1 MKNFV
6 KSEKFIYI
14 MITVAFLGTF
24 LTVYLKTE
32 QKLSSVREASPVV
45 IHDVTLEKSEDE
57 RTVYITAS
65 GKKYHLDGCN
75 FLGDK
80 KIAVTVGDAEK
91 AEFEPCAYCS
101 P

>member
-1 MKNFV
+1 MKEFI

-14 MITVAFLGTF
+14 MITVAFLVAF

-32 QKLSSVREASPVV
+32 QKLSAVREAAPVV
-45 IHDVTLEKSEDE
+45 IHDVTLERSEEE

-65 GKKYHLDGCN
+65 GKKYHLDGCR
-75 FLGDK
+75 FLSDRK
-80 KIAVTVGDAEK
+80 MAVTVGDAEK
-91 AEFEPCAYCS
+91 AEYEPCAYCS